1 MWYVQAIF
9 YTDTTRWKSEKQNKL
24 DKYGFQGNSTFIQ
37 LYQKQNEKKNKMIR
51 VTKPRF
57 ETGFG
62 EKNNLV
68 DFLDTIID

>member
-24 DKYGFQGNSTFIQ
+24 DKYDFQGNSTFIQ
-37 LYQKQNEKKNKMIR
+37 MYQKQNEKKNKMIR

-57 ETGFG
+57 E
-62 EKNNLV
+62 KNDLV